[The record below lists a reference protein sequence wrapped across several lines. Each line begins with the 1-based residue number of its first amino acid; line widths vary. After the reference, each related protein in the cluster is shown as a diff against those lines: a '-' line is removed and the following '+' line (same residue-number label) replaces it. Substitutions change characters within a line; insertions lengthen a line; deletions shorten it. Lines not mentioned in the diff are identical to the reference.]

1 MRTTYRRHRGVREE
15 EESTFRDQ
23 EQGNRCRLRA
33 RTTKSD
39 REEGD

>member
-1 MRTTYRRHRGVREE
+1 MRTTYRRHGGVRE